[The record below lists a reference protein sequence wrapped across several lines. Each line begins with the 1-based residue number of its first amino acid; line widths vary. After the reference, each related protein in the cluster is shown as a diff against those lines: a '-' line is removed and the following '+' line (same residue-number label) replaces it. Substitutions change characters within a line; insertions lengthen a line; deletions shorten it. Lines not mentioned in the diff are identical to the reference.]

1 MKQQLAIYF
10 CAVIFFGAI
19 LSGCSLLPNST
30 QLPRQNTSKP
40 TLTGTVQ
47 ITTAADASYSAGLN
61 LAVKQDVVL
70 SGMAIRLLLPKIIV
84 PDGTEPFIVTPEVRD
99 KFWQPLIN
107 SLDCETDETHCFADL
122 ALITL
127 SPEGS
132 DFQNLDTIAGLN
144 PTVFTAETMGSIILD
159 DQNSLATT
167 KAADSIALD
176 FENQVPT
183 Q

>member
-1 MKQQLAIYF
+1 MKQQLAIYLSV
-10 CAVIFFGAI
+10 VIFFGAV
-19 LSGCSLLPNST
+19 LSGCSLLP
-30 QLPRQNTSKP
+30 TSMQP
-40 TLTGTVQ
+40 NQEETTAPSITGTLQVVSV
-47 ITTAADASYSAGLN
+47 ASASYSAGLN

-70 SGMAIRLLLPKIIV
+70 SGMAIRLLLPKVIV
-84 PDGTEPFIVTPEVRD
+84 PDGTEPFIIPPEVRS

-107 SLDCETDETHCFADL
+107 SLDCETDEAHCFADL

-132 DFQNLDTIAGLN
+132 DFQNLDAIAGLN
-144 PTVFTAETMGSIILD
+144 PTVFTADITGSLMLD

-167 KAADSIALD
+167 KTADSIALD

>member
-1 MKQQLAIYF
+1 MYLSL
-10 CAVIFFGAI
+10 VVFFGAI
-19 LSGCSLLPNST
+19 LSGCSLLPKSQQPNQQGTTAPSI
-30 QLPRQNTSKP
+30 
-40 TLTGTVQ
+40 TGTLQVVSV
-47 ITTAADASYSAGLN
+47 TSASYSAGLK

-107 SLDCETDETHCFADL
+107 SLDCETDDAHCFADL

-132 DFQNLDTIAGLN
+132 DFQNLDAIAGLN
-144 PTVFTAETMGSIILD
+144 PTVFTADTMGSLMLD

-167 KAADSIALD
+167 KAAESIALD